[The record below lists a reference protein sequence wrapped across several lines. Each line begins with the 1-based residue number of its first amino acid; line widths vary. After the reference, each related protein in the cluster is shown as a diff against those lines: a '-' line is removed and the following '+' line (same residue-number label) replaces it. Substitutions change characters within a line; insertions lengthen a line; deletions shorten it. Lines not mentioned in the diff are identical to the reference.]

1 MNIFTKTQSIARVFL
16 FSLLCTT
23 LSSPAFSQSL
33 FVNGS
38 MTGTVSM
45 ASTPSGW
52 TNALNTPDVNSV
64 TNLSINTIWYGT
76 PVASPNG
83 GTFVSLYAD
92 NTGYNEAFSQT
103 ISGLVIGSTYT
114 FSYQWANTP
123 YTFPSGINISSVGPN
138 VSVTGMSGLSNP
150 PITSTFWNWQTVT
163 QTLTATATS
172 ATFIFT
178 SAPSGV
184 NSYLSYDGVSL
195 INPAPPITA
204 SSNSP
209 VCAGQ
214 TLNLA
219 ANTVAGATYSWTSP
233 NSFTS
238 NQQNPVLSNAT
249 TAMSGTYIVTGT
261 INGYSDTGV
270 VTVIVHPIPVITASS
285 NSPVCAGQALNLT
298 ASTVVGATYSWTGP
312 NSFTIAQQNPV
323 LGNATA
329 AMSGTYTVTGTKN
342 GCSDTGVAT
351 VVVNPIPVVTASS
364 NSPVCAGQ
372 TLNLTA
378 SNITGATYSWT
389 GPNSFTSALQNP
401 VLNNAT
407 TAMSGTYTV
416 TGTKNGCS
424 DTGVVAVVVHP
435 NKTGTA
441 TAQLCPGSN
450 IVWGGQTITSGGTYI
465 HTFPTS
471 FGCDSIVTLSVTM
484 SNSIQ
489 TNFNASI
496 CQGSSYTFNSN
507 AYNTAGNYSA
517 TFTAVNGCDS
527 VSTLHLSVNTPSSS
541 IATLNLC
548 PSQLPTTWNGIT
560 IPAGAT
566 SNPAYTT
573 YTTTNAAVCDS
584 IVTLNLTINPSVTNT
599 AFLTKC
605 PSQLP
610 TTWNGITIPAGATS
624 NPAYTTYTTTNVA
637 GCDSIVTLNLTIN
650 PSVTNTAFLTK
661 CPSQLPTTWNG
672 ITISAG
678 ATSNPAFTTYTT
690 TNVAGC
696 DSIVTLN
703 LTVNSSVTNTVFL
716 TKCPSQ
722 LPTTWNGIT
731 ISAGATSNPAFTT
744 YTTTNVAGCDS
755 IVTLNLTVNSSVTNT
770 VFLTKCPSQ
779 LPTTWNGITI
789 PAGAT
794 SNPTYTAYTT
804 TNVAGCDSIVTLN
817 LIINSNVTSM
827 ATLVLC
833 SNQLPATWNGI
844 AIPVGSTSNPA
855 FTTYTTTNAAGCD
868 STVTLNLNISPSV
881 TSTVSL
887 ALCPGQLPITW
898 NGVTIPAGSASN
910 PAFTTYTT
918 TNVAGCDSIVTLN
931 LTINPSINTTV
942 PLTFCP
948 GQLPTTWNGIT
959 IPAGSTSNSAFT
971 TYTTTN
977 VAGCDSI
984 VTLNLTISPNAT
996 STSSLTLCPGQLPV
1010 TWNGITIPVGSI
1022 SNPAYTTYSATSA
1035 LGCDSTVTLNLIIN
1049 PNVSNSIAA
1058 TICNGQTYIFGTQT
1072 LNASGTY
1079 TQVFAAANTCDST
1092 VTLALT
1098 IKPPATTLHVNLSGC
1113 VSVVFEGT
1121 TYTTSTELENTYTD
1135 ANGCDSVIRKVHI
1148 TVKQPV
1154 INTITADIC
1163 RGGSYTFNGAVYS
1176 NTGTYVDTFTAANGC
1191 DSISRLELTV
1201 HELPAVTLTEHGT
1214 DHPHYCLGDSVNL
1227 TASGADNYQW
1237 WWRNNSPS
1245 LGTGVDKAVPLY
1257 ATIQKIWV
1265 EGSDNYGCSDTAEI
1279 TIKAQGCCSL
1289 MMPNAFSP
1297 NGDGMNDNFGP
1308 ETIGHPKGYAMRIYN
1323 RWGQMIYVS
1332 YKIEQKW
1339 DGTYNGQLAEL
1350 GTYFYMVTGD
1360 CANGE
1365 PIQMK
1370 GDIILLR

>member
-599 AFLTKC
+599 A
-605 PSQLP
+605 
-610 TTWNGITIPAGATS
+610 
-624 NPAYTTYTTTNVA
+624 
-637 GCDSIVTLNLTIN
+637 
-650 PSVTNTAFLTK
+650 
-661 CPSQLPTTWNG
+661 
-672 ITISAG
+672 
-678 ATSNPAFTTYTT
+678 
-690 TNVAGC
+690 
-696 DSIVTLN
+696 
-703 LTVNSSVTNTVFL
+703 FL